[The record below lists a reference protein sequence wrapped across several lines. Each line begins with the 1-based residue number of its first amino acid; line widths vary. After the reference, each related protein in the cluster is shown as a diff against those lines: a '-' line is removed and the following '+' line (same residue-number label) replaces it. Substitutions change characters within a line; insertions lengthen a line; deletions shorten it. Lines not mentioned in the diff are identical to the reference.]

1 MLEMVRDGHYPRT
14 VKILALAAV
23 FVIALALFTNVTH
36 PRQLDFIS
44 FWAAGKLA
52 LEGQAV
58 AAYDI
63 AAHKQ
68 LQLTLVQFKGLMPFA
83 YPPPFLL
90 LVTPFA
96 LLPYPVSTIV
106 WVVLTFALY
115 IIAARTV
122 SSSAGWSATAFPPVL
137 VNGITGQNGLLTGA
151 LFIFGMS
158 LLKRRPL
165 WAGFTLGCLIIK
177 PHLAIL
183 LPVALAAGG
192 HWRAFAG
199 AAASSVGLLLI
210 GAIVFGI
217 ESYRE
222 FVEQMPLF
230 SSIAADGLVGWH
242 KMASVYASMRLAGTS
257 AAVAW
262 ALHILIAGAAAVAVW
277 VVWRSKPKLET
288 KVAMLAAASVLV
300 TPYLYLYDTVLL
312 LLPFLWLARTG
323 EDPRVLALLW
333 CIPFTVVLQNWGFN
347 QTFNPA
353 PLLPIALLFLI
364 GRRLRQSG
372 TGQDILGPAR
382 SI

>member
-1 MLEMVRDGHYPRT
+1 MLPSVRNEPYPRA
-14 VKILALAAV
+14 VKIFALATV
-23 FVIALALFTNVTH
+23 FVTALALFTNVTQ

-52 LEGQAV
+52 LSGQAL
-58 AAYDI
+58 AAWDI
-63 AAHKQ
+63 TAHKQ
-68 LQLTLVQFKGLMPFA
+68 FQLTLVQFEGLMPFA

-90 LVTPFA
+90 LVIPFA
-96 LLPYPVSTIV
+96 LLPYTLSAIV

-115 IIAARTV
+115 IIAARQV
-122 SSSAGWSATAFPPVL
+122 SPSAGWSAAAFPPVL
-137 VNGITGQNGLLTGA
+137 VNGIIGQNGLLTGA
-151 LFIFGMS
+151 LFIFGMT
-158 LLKRRPL
+158 LLKRRP
-165 WAGFTLGCLIIK
+165 WVAGVVLGCLIIK

-183 LPVALAAGG
+183 LPVALAAGS

-199 AAASSVGLLLI
+199 AAASSVGLVLIALL
-210 GAIVFGI
+210 VFGI
-217 ESYRE
+217 ESYLV

-242 KMASVYASMRLAGTS
+242 KMASVYASMRLVGLS

-262 ALHILIAGAAAVAVW
+262 PAHILIGCAAALAVW
-277 VVWRSKPKLET
+277 VVWRSKAELEA

-312 LLPFLWLARTG
+312 LLPFLWLARSG

-333 CIPFTVVLQNWGFN
+333 CIPLVVLMQSWGFN

-364 GRRLRQSG
+364 GRRLRQG
-372 TGQDILGPAR
+372 GPDQDIAGALR
-382 SI
+382 TI